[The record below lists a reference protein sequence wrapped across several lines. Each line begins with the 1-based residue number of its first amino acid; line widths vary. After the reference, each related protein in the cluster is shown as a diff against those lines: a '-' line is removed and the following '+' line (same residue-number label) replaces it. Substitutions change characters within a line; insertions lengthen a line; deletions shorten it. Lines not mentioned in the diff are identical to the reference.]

1 MNKLVIDTQYKEN
14 YAYPEWDGK
23 GEVPDGWKFKGGATY
38 VIPRFKDF
46 NNAGNIVTSLE
57 KLICYSNPASE
68 EYILTWNIVEQ
79 AEKVCESWETPT
91 NLWLNSTGQWE
102 AIKITDNRPDED
114 GYGGYMRSEIL
125 EKTETWTLLPNGE
138 RTNFKVEY
146 LMQDGDEV
154 IGDKGLKEWFNSQ
167 EAA

>member
-1 MNKLVIDTQYKEN
+1 M
-14 YAYPEWDGK
+14 
-23 GEVPDGWKFKGGATY
+23 
-38 VIPRFKDF
+38 
-46 NNAGNIVTSLE
+46 
-57 KLICYSNPASE
+57 
-68 EYILTWNIVEQ
+68 
-79 AEKVCESWETPT
+79 
-91 NLWLNSTGQWE
+91 WLNPNGQWD
-102 AIKITDNRPDED
+102 AIKVTDNRPDED
-114 GYGGYMRSEIL
+114 GYGGYMRTEIL